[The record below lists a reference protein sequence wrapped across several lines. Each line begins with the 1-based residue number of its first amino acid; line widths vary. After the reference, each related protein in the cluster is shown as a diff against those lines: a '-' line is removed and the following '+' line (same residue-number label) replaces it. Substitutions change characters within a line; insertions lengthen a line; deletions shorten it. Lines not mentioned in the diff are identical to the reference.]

1 MTSVG
6 RGTNRLSS
14 WVEKLQQFQVC
25 SQDAVSVPLVQ
36 TFSGLLGQ
44 IRTLPG
50 GCVEE
55 KEIGLLL
62 LFVPMPVGPLL
73 AAWGVKK
80 F

>member
-1 MTSVG
+1 
-6 RGTNRLSS
+6 
-14 WVEKLQQFQVC
+14 
-25 SQDAVSVPLVQ
+25 
-36 TFSGLLGQ
+36 LGQ

-62 LFVPMPVGPLL
+62 QFVPMPVGPLL